1 MRSAFLSAMDGWLK
15 QNNKYNKN
23 EAKITWPDVQ
33 ETPDLCLQQLLHP
46 DLLREPDEKGG
57 EQPLYPGGHDGV
69 FAGKSCRSSCW
80 RIPRRWREAARQDPG
95 EQAQPGGRGR
105 RPGWSIKS
113 KSLAGSVDIA
123 NRVQK
128 FVDCRTKEVARR
140 ELYIVEGGLRPGLG
154 EAGPGRGV
162 SGDHARPGQDPQLP
176 EGRLRQ
182 DF

>member
-33 ETPDLCLQQLLHP
+33 ETLIFVSNNFSTQTSYENQTKKAVNNRFIQEGMTEF
-46 DLLREPDEKGG
+46 LREKLQIFLLENPQAVE
-57 EQPLYPGGHDGV
+57 
-69 FAGKSCRSSCW
+69 
-80 RIPRRWREAARQDPG
+80 EAARQILVSKRSREAG
-95 EQAQPGGRGR
+95 EKARL
-105 RPGWSIKS
+105 SIKS

-140 ELYIVEGGLRPGLG
+140 GAVYRGGELRPGLG